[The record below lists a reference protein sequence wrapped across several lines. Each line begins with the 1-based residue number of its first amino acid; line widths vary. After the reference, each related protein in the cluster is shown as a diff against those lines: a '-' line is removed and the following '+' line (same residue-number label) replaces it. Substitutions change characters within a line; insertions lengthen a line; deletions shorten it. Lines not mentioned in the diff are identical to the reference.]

1 MVLIYGILK
10 GVRDV
15 SKKKALELNGLVDVL
30 LVYTLISFVMVVP
43 DVRNAGG
50 VPARE
55 MLLIAFKSFII
66 FGSFTLSFYT
76 IKKMP
81 VSLYGVLELS
91 RLVFSMVLGVFV
103 LGEAIGLMQGIG
115 ITIVIIGLLMLKFSP
130 DRLKRKE
137 AVVSGQSAGVSEKPD
152 DSRLGLMV
160 FLTLVSCF
168 LGAASGVMDKVLMKT
183 LTGSQLQFWYML
195 YLLIFY
201 LIFTLITRT
210 GINWKSVLK
219 NPWVWVISI
228 LFIIAD
234 RCLFIANGIPESRV
248 TVMPV
253 LKQICVVVTIIL
265 GRIIFKEK
273 HIVYRLICALVIIGG
288 IAVSVL

>member
-15 SKKKALELNGLVDVL
+15 SKKKALELNGLVEVL